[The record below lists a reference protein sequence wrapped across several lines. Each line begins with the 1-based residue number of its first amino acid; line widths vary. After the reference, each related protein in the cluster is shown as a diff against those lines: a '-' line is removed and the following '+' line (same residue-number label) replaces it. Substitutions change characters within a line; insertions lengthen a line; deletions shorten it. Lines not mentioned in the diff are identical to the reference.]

1 MISNAYSLYDSKAL
15 TYSPPF
21 YAGAHG
27 QAVRMV
33 MELVSDNNNT
43 VGRHPAD
50 FTLYCV
56 GQFNDATGSLLPAAT
71 REHIS
76 DVLALVPPAPAL
88 SDFFRGA
95 GKPSNPEVGDLPK
108 VAE

>member
-1 MISNAYSLYDSKAL
+1 MLLNAYTLYDVKAL

-33 MELVSDNNNT
+33 MEIAHDTNTT

-50 FTLYCV
+50 FTVYCI
-56 GQFNDATGSLLPAAT
+56 GQFNDATGSLLPRET
-71 REHIS
+71 REHIA
-76 DVLALVPPAPAL
+76 DVVSLLRPPAATTLP
-88 SDFFRGA
+88 F
-95 GKPSNPEVGDLPK
+95 GDGTDRDPR
-108 VAE
+108 AASGDQT